1 MIFHFS
7 HPIGSSDMLWKRK
20 VFPLRIRFKWAN
32 NKRLNW
38 FSPRRETRKL
48 SAVTEVTN
56 SLLNVF
62 GFVKMEIKKK
72 LFWMQKMAAFFVLMD
87 IWNPW
92 WNLGASDSWCS
103 DENTHT
109 FRFAF
114 ATLKHTTQRKTSQ
127 RNVFR
132 QIQSNSNVIRVV
144 FFLLLVSFQL
154 DSVAISHFRFG
165 LCTESR

>member
-1 MIFHFS
+1 
-7 HPIGSSDMLWKRK
+7 
-20 VFPLRIRFKWAN
+20 
-32 NKRLNW
+32 
-38 FSPRRETRKL
+38 
-48 SAVTEVTN
+48 
-56 SLLNVF
+56 
-62 GFVKMEIKKK
+62 
-72 LFWMQKMAAFFVLMD
+72 MAAFFVLMD

-132 QIQSNSNVIRVV
+132 QIQSNPNVIRVV
-144 FFLLLVSFQL
+144 FFFVARILSAWFGCHFAFPFWFMHWISIALSADYFDFQCDECVLFRWFWIHARDSITLALQTIHTLNLFSDCFAALLQPKQQQ
-154 DSVAISHFRFG
+154 
-165 LCTESR
+165 